1 LAVHETTA
9 ALSAALQRVGD
20 RWTLLVV
27 GALLD
32 GALRY
37 GELQDAVPGIA
48 TNVLSS
54 RLKELERQG
63 LIAVRPYSH
72 RPLRLEYELT
82 SVGAELAGVMKL
94 LASWGANSLNDPGE
108 WAPSPTVPDGAA
120 ASDVTAPAHS
130 LCGTPLEVRYWCP
143 TCQQVA
149 EDDDEVWA

>member
-1 LAVHETTA
+1 VPDTTA
-9 ALSAALQRVGD
+9 ALSSALRRVGD

-32 GALRY
+32 GPLRY

-54 RLKELERQG
+54 RLKDLERQG
-63 LIAVRPYSH
+63 LLATHPYSR
-72 RPLRLEYELT
+72 RPFRLEYQLT
-82 SVGAELAGVMKL
+82 SVGAELAGVMRL
-94 LASWGANSLNDPGE
+94 LAAWGAASEATGNAVVDPGDRD
-108 WAPSPTVPDGAA
+108 ARP
-120 ASDVTAPAHS
+120 PAHT

-149 EDDDEVWA
+149 DDDDEVWA